1 MFLGRVLAY
10 IKNTPIFH
18 RFMAKLKLIKISYL
32 QLKRKQL
39 QRSSLS
45 FSRILFEE
53 PRVRNSGNYLN
64 HLQWTWNFLIVSLD

>member
-10 IKNTPIFH
+10 ITNTPIFH
-18 RFMAKLKLIKISYL
+18 RFMAKLQLIKIIYL

-53 PRVRNSGNYLN
+53 PRVRISVPE
-64 HLQWTWNFLIVSLD
+64 TT